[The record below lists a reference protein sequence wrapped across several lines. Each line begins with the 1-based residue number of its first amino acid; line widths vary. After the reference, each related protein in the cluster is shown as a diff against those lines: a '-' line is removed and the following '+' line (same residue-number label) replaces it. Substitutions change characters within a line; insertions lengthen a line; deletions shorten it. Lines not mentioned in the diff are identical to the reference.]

1 MTSTSSRAHDSAM
14 FTLTPPPSEF
24 DEVDK
29 TALLTCSPSLTGL
42 CYPSPAP
49 SQEAG
54 RGSFS
59 SDSIKLAHDEMSFS
73 ERQHSIP
80 QELFFGEGSDAS
92 FMPLSSL
99 AEQDMASFNTANAAY
114 PMFQQSQWLPYTTS
128 YPQPP
133 PVTAYDHTSS
143 TEYPPFDTP
152 MGPAFTN
159 LIPPTPQDIA
169 PVDFN
174 FNTLPSHST
183 HAPHLS
189 ASPAFS
195 HHSSHNS
202 SLSSISRSPSPSVYP
217 LPTGSMS
224 SGLRPTLRSNST
236 SSNSSLHAYGIPV
249 TDHSSTAG
257 QPAWR
262 CAYPGCTSRA
272 TFTRGCDLRK
282 HYNRH
287 SKHLFCRVDGCPQS
301 QAAAAA
307 RSTDGSLTGGFS
319 SKKDRARHEAKH
331 NPGIKCEWKGPN
343 GEDCGRIFSRMDNMK
358 DHVRRIHKKH
368 EQKISRA

>member
-1 MTSTSSRAHDSAM
+1 MTTSPRAHDSAM

-59 SDSIKLAHDEMSFS
+59 SDSINLSHEDMSFS
-73 ERQHSIP
+73 ERQHSVP
-80 QELFFGEGSDAS
+80 QELFFGEGSDGS
-92 FMPLSSL
+92 FMPMSSL
-99 AEQDMASFNTANAAY
+99 AEQDMATFSTANSGY
-114 PMFQQSQWLPYTTS
+114 PMFEQNQWLSYTTS

-152 MGPAFTN
+152 MAPAFTN

-169 PVDFN
+169 PVDFS
-174 FNTLPSHST
+174 FNTLPSNST
-183 HAPHLS
+183 HAPQLS

-195 HHSSHNS
+195 HNSSHNS

-217 LPTGSMS
+217 LPTGTTS

-249 TDHSSTAG
+249 TDPSSASG

-368 EQKISRA
+368 EQKSSRA